1 MPTRRRRTTPRGPR
15 MNIRELKRMAKR
27 DGINWSEVEEFAA
40 GLIQAATDA
49 ALNDHAIRREVYQQ
63 TCPRGKQHMPFW
75 KAIGQWDNPR
85 YNGAFG
91 GGKDWTV
98 IRRWDEIAHSLS
110 EQLPELN
117 RTDDACQALY
127 DLICSPP
134 LPIPSRREAL
144 NQAIELIC
152 GESLREIRERQNAI
166 PF

>member
-1 MPTRRRRTTPRGPR
+1 

-91 GGKDWTV
+91 GGADQNA
-98 IRRWDEIAHSLS
+98 IPGWDILADSIACSF
-110 EQLPELN
+110 PELKIN
-117 RTDDACQALY
+117 DDPGGDLY
-127 DLICSPP
+127 RLILSRPVH
-134 LPIPSRREAL
+134 IPTRREAL
-144 NQAIELIC
+144 QQALEMIC
-152 GESLREIRERQNAI
+152 GETVAEIRDRHAAV